1 MNSDNKFEQIEK
13 AFFTDGYRIAM
24 QAVETGLSAETL
36 YSSLE
41 KMYAA
46 IDELID
52 SVSQL
57 ADQSSQSIQCEKGCA
72 YCCYQPVFALD
83 YEMQFLSSFIKKN
96 FSEQKQKEIKKRADA
111 NRLKLAGLPREDIL
125 NSKQPC
131 PLLENDACS
140 AYSAR
145 PMACR
150 IYLSTDLKS
159 CRTFY
164 SKPESITSFPAL
176 LDLPMRVGRMM
187 NEGFKAALKTNGVV
201 AKEFRIDEGLVSV

>member
-1 MNSDNKFEQIEK
+1 M
-13 AFFTDGYRIAM
+13 
-24 QAVETGLSAETL
+24 
-36 YSSLE
+36 YSV
-41 KMYAA
+41 

-52 SVSQL
+52 SVLLL
-57 ADQSSQSIQCEKGCA
+57 ADQNKQPVQCEKGCV

-111 NRLKLAGLPREDIL
+111 NRLKLAGLSREEIL

-164 SKPESITSFPAL
+164 SEPESTTSFPAL

>member
-1 MNSDNKFEQIEK
+1 MNSNNSFEQIEK

-24 QAVETGLSAETL
+24 QAVEIGLSPETL
-36 YSSLE
+36 HSSLE

-52 SVSQL
+52 SVLLL
-57 ADQSSQSIQCEKGCA
+57 ADKNKQPVQCEKGCA

-111 NRLKLAGLPREDIL
+111 NRLKLAGLSREEIL

-164 SKPESITSFPAL
+164 SEPESTTSFPAL